1 MRNKQ
6 PVFLLQAF
14 FDKNTGRLEA
24 ALRMHE
30 QVTHGNP
37 EYLLRSSEVLH
48 ISQTE
53 SEGPDSTG
61 EAQGMLSGEAGLRTR
76 KTFSWHWSCVPF
88 SSERCVCL
96 FNGWKIRARW

>member
-6 PVFLLQAF
+6 PVFLLQAL

-24 ALRMHE
+24 ALLMHE
-30 QVTHGNP
+30 QMTHGNP
-37 EYLLRSSEVLH
+37 EYLLNSSEVPH

-76 KTFSWHWSCVPF
+76 KTFAWRWLCMPF
-88 SSERCVCL
+88 SSERCVCW
-96 FNGWKIRARW
+96 FKVGK